1 MARAAVAAGG
11 GRDGLGPPP
20 PPAPSHNG
28 PAGTFPP
35 AERESRA
42 GSPSPPR
49 ATWRGPFVWA
59 AFRPFVPVPGV
70 ASSGEPPGPV
80 PGWDRSLGI
89 RLRSPDRVKV
99 HLSEPPGFGPPPPGW
114 AERKLGN
121 QAEADG
127 VCVEN
132 SGLLSSSFT
141 SAPGDLGHGAPA
153 RFWSGNCPWKRN
165 EPHSRGDWE
174 RLESAATCVWGA
186 AVIGEAKNRRGWAP
200 GQHTSRNSEERVI
213 GSSEQPF
220 HSSLAER
227 GCSTSASRFLAPDIF
242 SY

>member
-1 MARAAVAAGG
+1 MSGVRLRPPLRLGSRSWFRRGVAARGRDMARAAVAAGG

-99 HLSEPPGFGPPPPGW
+99 HLSEPAG
-114 AERKLGN
+114 R
-121 QAEADG
+121 
-127 VCVEN
+127 
-132 SGLLSSSFT
+132 S
-141 SAPGDLGHGAPA
+141 
-153 RFWSGNCPWKRN
+153 
-165 EPHSRGDWE
+165 
-174 RLESAATCVWGA
+174 
-186 AVIGEAKNRRGWAP
+186 
-200 GQHTSRNSEERVI
+200 
-213 GSSEQPF
+213 GSSGTRQRQTEFVLKTRGYCLALSRQPR
-220 HSSLAER
+220 A
-227 GCSTSASRFLAPDIF
+227 T
-242 SY
+242 